1 MEVRLRPLFYWRL
14 LLVGWG
20 TGVAACIIRFV
31 VLGDWHFGPR
41 PFFKLAYFGTYA
53 ALYGTYFSVFALIPM
68 IGIWFPIFI
77 FVRKQLASVRRATSL
92 AAALSA
98 MVAMLLLGLILS
110 LLGRIGNDSQWVL
123 LPWTPVVMAI
133 AACLTW
139 FAFRSEQFAGGK

>member
-1 MEVRLRPLFYWRL
+1 MEESIRPLFYWRL
-14 LLVGWG
+14 LPVVWG
-20 TGVAACIIRFV
+20 TSVAACILRFV

-41 PFFKLAYFGTYA
+41 PVVSIAYFSTYA
-53 ALYGTYFSVFALIPM
+53 VLYGTYFSVFALIPM
-68 IGIWFPIFI
+68 LGIWFPIVI
-77 FVRKQLASVRRATSL
+77 FVRKHLASVRRGTSL

-98 MVAMLLLGLILS
+98 AVAMLLLGLVLN
-110 LLGRIGNDSQWVL
+110 LLGHIGNDSQWVL